1 MRSFNQAP
9 LCSRRQMH
17 TEDKLV
23 ALLQRKDPQGFSLLY
38 DRYAGNLY
46 GLALSI
52 VGSTAGAEEVVQDA
66 FVKVWRK
73 IHQYDPAKGR
83 LFTWL
88 LNIVRNTAR
97 DYLRSSQCHFSR
109 NSHSLDT
116 LLSDRATSEAYPYMA
131 VDHIGLSV
139 MLLQLPVEH
148 QLVLEYVYLRG
159 YTQAE
164 AAQLLNMPLG
174 TVKTRL
180 RKAITNLRT
189 IAR

>member
-1 MRSFNQAP
+1 M
-9 LCSRRQMH
+9 
-17 TEDKLV
+17 
-23 ALLQRKDPQGFSLLY
+23 QRKDPQGFSILY
-38 DRYAGNLY
+38 DQYAGNLY
-46 GLALSI
+46 GLALRI
-52 VGSTAGAEEVVQDA
+52 VGSRAGAEEVVQDA

-73 IHQYDPAKGR
+73 IHQYDPVKGR

-88 LNIVRNTAR
+88 LNIVRNTAL
-97 DYLRSSQCHFSR
+97 DYLRSPQCLFSR

-116 LLSDRATSEAYPYMA
+116 FLADRATPEAHAHMV
-131 VDHIGLSV
+131 VDHIGLSA

-164 AAQLLNMPLG
+164 AAGLLNLPLG

-180 RKAITNLRT
+180 RKAISDLRT
-189 IAR
+189 LAR